1 MWLPYTAAPDLLS
14 FLRYQHQGM
23 SFIQSVL
30 AYQILADQTGN
41 TQGMFHM
48 LYQPMATDTSVF
60 DPLE

>member
-1 MWLPYTAAPDLLS
+1 MA
-14 FLRYQHQGM
+14 
-23 SFIQSVL
+23 FIQSVL